1 MAYQGGGVDHLTR
14 IGPFGDLPGASRL
27 ARVQYMDPVCCDG
40 AMTVGVR
47 WEAIG
52 VTGGLFPVLD
62 ANITLG
68 GEGSKVSRVVLA
80 ACYRLPPGRRALG
93 WTGCSCTRWW
103 PPPPSDSF
111 WPTWPAPWRA
121 PVARPGDRRVI
132 VVGAWAGTG
141 P

>member
-62 ANITLG
+62 ANITLS

-80 ACYRLPPGRRALG
+80 ACYRPPLG
-93 WTGCSCTRWW
+93 AAGAGLDRLLSHKVVATATSG
-103 PPPPSDSF
+103 SF